1 MPAPPHPSPAPT
13 PNQPQDKAIGDS
25 FHKDRK
31 SKTSIVEQLRQEA
44 GSYPIHTSYF
54 HSQENSLTTYVQKSF
69 LEGQRGVMSRDVL
82 YPYAFSVKS
91 ILAKRCMGTQG
102 RILRYMKYG
111 L

>member
-1 MPAPPHPSPAPT
+1 MPGPPGPPPPPH
-13 PNQPQDKAIGDS
+13 QPQFKAIGDS
-25 FHKDRK
+25 YHKDRN
-31 SKTSIVEQLRQEA
+31 SKTSIVGQLREEA